1 MEAIEMRLS
10 QHAQIRSQQRGIS
23 PFVIDLLFK
32 FGVSEPAGGQTERL
46 FFDKRSR
53 KRVASYTGG
62 RIKATDE
69 GLDVYAIVAGPKVI
83 TTGHRLKKIH
93 RH

>member
-1 MEAIEMRLS
+1 M
-10 QHAQIRSQQRGIS
+10 
-23 PFVIDLLFK
+23 VIDLLFK
-32 FGVSEPAGGQTERL
+32 YGVSEPAGDGTEKL

-53 KRVASYTGG
+53 KNVVSYTGG
-62 RIKATDE
+62 RIKATDQA
-69 GLDVYAIVAGPKVI
+69 LDVYVIVTGAKVI

>member
-1 MEAIEMRLS
+1 MQAS
-10 QHAQIRSQQRGIS
+10 QHAQIRCQQRGIA
-23 PFVIDLLFK
+23 PFVIDLLLQ
-32 FGVSEPAGGQTERL
+32 FGARVPAGESTEKL

-53 KRVASYTGG
+53 KHVMSYTGG

-69 GLDVYAIVAGPKVI
+69 NLNVYAIVNGSKVI
-83 TTGHRLKKIH
+83 TTGHRQKKIN

>member
-1 MEAIEMRLS
+1 M
-10 QHAQIRSQQRGIS
+10 
-23 PFVIDLLFK
+23 VIDLLFK
-32 FGVSEPAGGQTERL
+32 YGVSEPAGGGAEKL

-53 KRVASYTGG
+53 KHVVSYTGG

-69 GLDVYAIVAGPKVI
+69 DLDVYAIVEGSKII

>member
-1 MEAIEMRLS
+1 MEAIDMRLS
-10 QHAQIRSQQRGIS
+10 RHAQIRCQQRGIS

-32 FGVSEPAGGQTERL
+32 FGASEPAGDKTEKL

-53 KRVASYTGG
+53 KHVASYTGG

-69 GLDVYAIVAGPKVI
+69 DLDVYAIVSGPKII